1 MFNFLFAGSSRLK
14 SSGAVALLAAALLAG
29 CASSPSE
36 PGALIADP
44 YQETNR
50 SIHGFNKGVDTAL
63 LKPVSEAYAIIPHP
77 IRHVVN
83 NELQHLRLPGIFINR
98 VLQGDVEE
106 ASAAVGRFGI
116 NTVIGLAGLLDPATE
131 FGLPFTPTDF
141 GVTLA
146 VWGVEEGIY
155 HELPLFGPA
164 TTRDAVGR
172 VVNFALDP
180 AFLVTTGV
188 VELGTALSVANTAKT
203 PVEVVNARHQNAEL
217 IDDVFYASDDSYVTA
232 RSGYVQF
239 RRRLVDGE
247 TDPENLPDIFE

>member
-1 MFNFLFAGSSRLK
+1 
-14 SSGAVALLAAALLAG
+14 
-29 CASSPSE
+29 
-36 PGALIADP
+36 
-44 YQETNR
+44 
-50 SIHGFNKGVDTAL
+50 VDTAV
-63 LKPVSEAYAIIPHP
+63 LKPVSEAYGIVVPHP
-77 IRHVVN
+77 IRHVIS

-98 VLQGDVEE
+98 VLQGDVEQ

-141 GVTLA
+141 GVTMA
-146 VWGVEEGIY
+146 VWGVDEGIY

-188 VELGTALSVANTAKT
+188 VELSGAVAAANTART
-203 PVEVVNARHQNAEL
+203 PVEVVNTRHENAEL
-217 IDDVFYASDDSYVTA
+217 IDNVLYASDDSYVTA
-232 RSGYVQF
+232 RTGYVQF
-239 RRRLVDGE
+239 RRRLVSGE
-247 TDPENLPDIFE
+247 TQTEDLPDIFAD